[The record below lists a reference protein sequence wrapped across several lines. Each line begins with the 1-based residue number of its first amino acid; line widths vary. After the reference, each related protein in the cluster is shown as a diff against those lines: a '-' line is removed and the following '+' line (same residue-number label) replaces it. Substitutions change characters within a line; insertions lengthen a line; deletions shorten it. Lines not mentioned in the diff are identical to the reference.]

1 MCRNCRVQRM
11 VASGIAKLAM
21 TALLEIR
28 EQAASRGYQSQ
39 NLADD
44 HRLRNG
50 KDS

>member
-11 VASGIAKLAM
+11 VASVIAKLAM
-21 TALLEIR
+21 TAPLEPR
-28 EQAASRGYQSQ
+28 EQTALRGYQSQ